1 MFRPPWALG
10 AHFGFEGPE
19 ENRIL
24 VSLSIKVTL
33 LSNQEWLKRHLLEY
47 ENYKRHIVKNKEFDK
62 AEMDNFYRKQQFP
75 IPKTTFE

>member
-1 MFRPPWALG
+1 MAFRPHWALG

-33 LSNQEWLKRHLLEY
+33 LSNQEWLKRLLLEY
-47 ENYKRHIVKNKEFDK
+47 QNYKRHIVKNKEFDK
-62 AEMDNFYRKQQFP
+62 AEMDNFYRK
-75 IPKTTFE
+75 